1 MQAMAD
7 ETLDSRRHAV
17 LAGASRAAVLDLL
30 RRSEHP
36 LGVAEVAEA
45 VGLHANTVRTHLDL
59 LVETGYAARDTE
71 APRGPGRPR
80 VVYRATSTTD
90 DGRNYRLLAELL
102 ARYLVAT
109 NEHPGDAAIEAGRRW
124 AKNVPLRVGGTGD
137 AGDTEGLGRVL
148 DLLADAGFA
157 PEMGQDGSSIYLH
170 SCPFRELAQSQ
181 RDVVCGAHLG
191 IIQGALAEVDPQVQ
205 APALLPF
212 VEPDLCV
219 ASLTRTTD
227 TTAQG

>member
-1 MQAMAD
+1 MQGMAD

-109 NEHPGDAAIEAGRRW
+109 NEHAGDAAVEAGRRW
-124 AKNVPLRVGGTGD
+124 AATTPLPVD
-137 AGDTEGLGRVL
+137 GLGGSDGIARVL
-148 DLLADAGFA
+148 HMLADAGFA
-157 PEMGQDGSSIYLH
+157 PEMGEDGSSIYLH
-170 SCPFRELAQSQ
+170 SCPFRELAQTQ

-191 IIQGALAEVDPQVQ
+191 IIQGALAEVDAHVQ

-219 ASLTRTTD
+219 ASLIRTD
-227 TTAQG
+227 EQPAQGR